1 MMIAVS
7 SDPAPQDAH
16 PAPKTGATVFVVIL
30 SSFMMPFMMASLNV
44 ALPSIGAEFAMSAV
58 TLSWVVTSYSLA
70 TAVVLLPSGRIGD
83 LYGRNRVFVWGLV
96 VFTLG
101 AALSAAA
108 TGGAALLAARVVN
121 GVGAGMNFGTGMAIL
136 MTAVLPRDRGRVLGW
151 NVAAVYL
158 GLSLGPV
165 IGGIIAHD
173 FGWRWIFVL
182 SAAAGLPAAAVSAAT
197 LRHDPPAA
205 RDGRFDVVGSC
216 LYGMALVGVIVGCTL
231 TPKSSAFVL
240 MISSGVCFAAFV
252 SWERRNA
259 MPIFDVDLFTS
270 NRLFAFSNL
279 AALIHYASTAAVG
292 FLLSLYLQYVKGL
305 SAQQAG
311 LVMMTQPIV
320 MTVFSPVAGRLSDRV
335 TPGSLASAGMMLAAV
350 SLGLFC
356 FLGRDTP
363 LGFVIVGLVV
373 LGFGFAL
380 FSSPNTH
387 AVMGAVPPPYY
398 GAASGVLG
406 TMRVVGQVVSMAVVM
421 LIATLVIGSVRIGA
435 ENAHA
440 FLRCQHLS
448 FAIFAGLC
456 LAGVFASLVRGR
468 KGDVTS

>member
-1 MMIAVS
+1 MS
-7 SDPAPQDAH
+7 SDPVPAIAH
-16 PAPKTGATVFVVIL
+16 EAPKTGATVFVIVL
-30 SSFMMPFMMASLNV
+30 SSFMIPFMMAALNV
-44 ALPSIGAEFAMSAV
+44 ALPSIGTEFAMSAV
-58 TLSWVVTSYSLA
+58 TLSWIVTSYSLA

-83 LYGRNRVFVWGLV
+83 LYGRDRVFVWGLV

-101 AALSAAA
+101 AVFSAAA
-108 TGGAALLAARVVN
+108 QSGAALLVARVVN

-136 MTAVLPRDRGRVLGW
+136 MTAVPPRDRGRVIGW

-173 FGWRWIFVL
+173 LGWRWIFVL
-182 SAAAGLPAAAVSAAT
+182 SAAAGVLATAVSAAT
-197 LRHDPPAA
+197 LKREPAA
-205 RDGRFDVVGSC
+205 FQDGRFDVAGSC
-216 LYGMALVGVIVGCTL
+216 LYGIALVGLIVGCTL
-231 TPKSSAFVL
+231 APKL
-240 MISSGVCFAAFV
+240 SGVVLLIASGAVFAAFV
-252 SWERRNA
+252 SWERRSA
-259 MPIFDVDLFTS
+259 MPIFDVDFFTA

-279 AALIHYASTAAVG
+279 ATLIHYASTAAVG

-320 MTVFSPVAGRLSDRV
+320 MTVFSPIAGRLSDRL
-335 TPGSLASAGMMLAAV
+335 TPGSLASAGMMLASA

-356 FLGRDTP
+356 FLGQDTS

-421 LIATLVIGSVRIGA
+421 LIVTLVIGHVRIGA

-440 FLRCQHLS
+440 FLRCQRLA

-456 LAGVFASLVRGR
+456 LLGVLASLVRGR
-468 KGDVTS
+468 AGDSPAASG